1 VAVTT
6 STTNSA
12 FKIPFAN
19 TTVSTTGN
27 YGLLQDSTA
36 TFTYNPSTNTM
47 SAGALI
53 ANNGIVLNST
63 TITTSYSLPS
73 GTNGMSAGPVT
84 VADGIS
90 VTVPDGSVWTI
101 V

>member
-19 TTVSTTGN
+19 TTANTTGN

-36 TFTYNPSTNTM
+36 TFTYNPSLDEM
-47 SAGALI
+47 RVGAVV
-53 ANNGIVLNST
+53 ATSGIVLNSN
-63 TITTSYSLPS
+63 TISANFTLPAN
-73 GTNGMSAGPVT
+73 TNGVSVGPITINSGV
-84 VADGIS
+84 S
-90 VTVPDGSVWTI
+90 VTVPSGARYVVI
-101 V
+101 